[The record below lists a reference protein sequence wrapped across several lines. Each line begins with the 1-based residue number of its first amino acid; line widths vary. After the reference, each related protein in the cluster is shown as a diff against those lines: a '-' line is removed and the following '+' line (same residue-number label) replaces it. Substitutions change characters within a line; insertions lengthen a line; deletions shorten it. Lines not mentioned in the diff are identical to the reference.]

1 MCGAIVSVLH
11 KMLKNRRET
20 RLLHIFL
27 FLLLLTACSGPSYYT
42 QAISGQWKLMHS
54 RQDIQTLLN
63 DPATDPELAVQL
75 RTAQKIKQFANHSLD
90 LPSNGSY
97 ASYVEVDGDALVW
110 IVVAT
115 REFSLQAKQWCFLVA
130 GCVPYRGF
138 FKQQKAEDS
147 AAQLRKKGMD
157 VLVSPSAAYSSLGWF
172 NDPLLSTMF
181 SASDVRL
188 AAYLFHELAHQRLYV
203 KDDGVFNEG
212 YASFVEE
219 IGLTAWLE
227 SENRQDE
234 LIKWQQLQA
243 AAKDLSVLVGHT
255 HSELTSLYNSAEP
268 EDLKRQLKADAF
280 AALLDSLQ
288 GTRYYPGW
296 SEQPLNNAR
305 LALYATYEGS
315 YCAFQRLWN
324 DAAGEP
330 REFHRLAE
338 QKSRLQKDQR
348 EKWLKQSCEPLL
360 Q

>member
-1 MCGAIVSVLH
+1 MNLVILA
-11 KMLKNRRET
+11 
-20 RLLHIFL
+20 
-27 FLLLLTACSGPSYYT
+27 LLLLLSACSGPSYYT
-42 QAISGQWKLMHS
+42 QAISGQWQLMHS

-63 DPATDPELAVQL
+63 DPATDPQLAAQL
-75 RTAQKIKQFANHSLD
+75 RAARKIKAFANETLD

-97 ASYVEVDGDALVW
+97 ASYVEVDGEALVW
-110 IVVAT
+110 NVVAT
-115 REFSLQAKQWCFLVA
+115 KEFSLQARQWCFLVA
-130 GCVPYRGF
+130 GCVPYRGY
-138 FKQQKAEDS
+138 FKQQKAEAS

-172 NDPLLSTMF
+172 NDPLLSTML
-181 SASDVRL
+181 SGSDVRL
-188 AAYLFHELAHQRLYV
+188 AAYLFHELAHQRLYL
-203 KDDGVFNEG
+203 KDDGAFNEG

-234 LIKWQQLQA
+234 LIKWQRLQA
-243 AAKDLSVLVGHT
+243 VAKDFAELVGQT
-255 HSELTSLYNSAEP
+255 RSELTGLYSSAEP
-268 EDLKRQLKADAF
+268 EDVKRQLKADTF
-280 AALLDSLQ
+280 AALLASLQ
-288 GTRYYPGW
+288 DTHYYPSW
-296 SEQPLNNAR
+296 FEEPLNNAR

-315 YCAFQRLWN
+315 YCAFQHLWS

-338 QKSRLQKDQR
+338 QKSRLQKEQR